1 MFHTF
6 TSVVQKSWNAWSGLF
21 EFLPYGDTFVAGIAL
36 FIIVTVTCKMVADGR
51 I

>member
-6 TSVVQKSWNAWSGLF
+6 TSIALKSWNAWSGLF
-21 EFLPYGDTFVAGIAL
+21 DFLPYGDTFVAGFAL
-36 FIIVTVTCKMVADGR
+36 FFLTAAACKMVADGR